1 MCQMWLAFTSLC
13 MATWESILH
22 HLGEIHVRRLYV
34 SLFFK
39 NCLLSKKSH
48 LCLKKTL
55 TRGCQLVPPAPPVTP
70 FLPTTQHSLLAN
82 LMLLWKIHSTSGSYT
97 LQLIDLI
104 FSNMHSHSNLA
115 TLGFPDSSEGKEL
128 LQCRRPESSLWAGKI
143 PWRREEQP
151 SPGLLPGESM
161 DRPWG
166 YKESDATE
174 RLTFTYCPA
183 LTGILTSSVASSH
196 LVFFSPL
203 ASILYHSSPL
213 KILLSLHLLFD
224 LMKWSVIDSALSD
237 SLRPHR
243 W

>member
-1 MCQMWLAFTSLC
+1 
-13 MATWESILH
+13 
-22 HLGEIHVRRLYV
+22 
-34 SLFFK
+34 
-39 NCLLSKKSH
+39 
-48 LCLKKTL
+48 
-55 TRGCQLVPPAPPVTP
+55 
-70 FLPTTQHSLLAN
+70 
-82 LMLLWKIHSTSGSYT
+82 MLLWKIHSTSGSYT
-97 LQLIDLI
+97 FQLIDLI

-128 LQCRRPESSLWAGKI
+128 LQSRRPESSLWVGKI

-151 SPGLLPGESM
+151 TPGLLPGESM

-224 LMKWSVIDSALSD
+224 LMKWSVIIQPCLTLCNPIDGSPQGSSVHGVLQARVLEWVATYFSRGFSQHRHWTQVSALQANSLLSEPTEKSLFDLID
-237 SLRPHR
+237 SNIFLSLCIF
-243 W
+243 